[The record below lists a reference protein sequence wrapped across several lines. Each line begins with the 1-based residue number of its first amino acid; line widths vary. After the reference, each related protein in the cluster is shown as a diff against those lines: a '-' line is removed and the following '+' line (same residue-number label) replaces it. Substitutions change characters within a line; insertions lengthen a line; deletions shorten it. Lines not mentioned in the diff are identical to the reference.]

1 MRKEG
6 DPQFGPIATHLT
18 RVVHTQATECDDASR
33 TAAYDCAV
41 PLSDAPA
48 IDPAQAA
55 AAGATT
61 ASSVRAAGAAGAAAS
76 ADHGV
81 AVEVRGL
88 VKRYDGRAVV
98 DGLDLVARP
107 GAVTAVLGP
116 NGAGKTTTVEC
127 CEGLRSPDG
136 GSVRVLGHDP
146 VADARYLRPRVGVM
160 LQDGGLP
167 TGVRALE
174 LLRHVAA
181 MYAAPRPV
189 DELAERL
196 GLHGFARTTVRRL
209 SGGQRQRVALAAAV
223 VGRPDVVFLDE
234 PSAGMD
240 PQSRRAVWDLVREL
254 RADGVAIVLTT
265 HLMDEAAD
273 LADHVH
279 VVDHGRVIAS
289 GSVRELTDGGTG
301 PGTISI
307 EATPG
312 LDLASLR
319 AALPHPSPDLLS
331 AGYLSGQKAPA
342 QQIPST
348 QRSGDGWVVSEGE
361 AGVYTLTGPVDPA
374 ALAAVTGW
382 LADRGV
388 LARSVTTGCRT
399 LEDVFLDLT
408 GRNLR

>member
-6 DPQFGPIATHLT
+6 EPQLGQFATHLT
-18 RVVHTQATECDDASR
+18 RVVHTQVTSHDDGPRAAT
-33 TAAYDCAV
+33 YDCAV

-48 IDPAQAA
+48 IDSAQAA
-55 AAGATT
+55 TAGATT
-61 ASSVRAAGAAGAAAS
+61 VSAAGAAAG
-76 ADHGV
+76 DHAV

-98 DGLDLVARP
+98 DGLDLTARQ

-116 NGAGKTTTVEC
+116 NGAGKTTTIEC

-136 GSVRVLGHDP
+136 GTVRVLGLDP
-146 VADARYLRPRVGVM
+146 VADARALRPRVGVM

-181 MYAAPRPV
+181 MYASPRPV

-289 GSVRELTDGGTG
+289 GSVRELTDASTG
-301 PGTISI
+301 PSTLRI

-312 LDLASLR
+312 LDLIPLLTTLNTS
-319 AALPHPSPDLLS
+319 LS
-331 AGYLSGQKAPA
+331 AGYLSGQTPPAP
-342 QQIPST
+342 QIPST
-348 QRSGDGWVVSEGE
+348 QRGGQEGWVGSESE
-361 AGVYTLTGPVDPA
+361 AGVYILTGAVDPA
-374 ALAAVTGW
+374 ALAVVTAW
-382 LADRGV
+382 LAERGV
-388 LARSVTTGCRT
+388 LARSVSTGRRT